1 MQHATMGSNLRRP
14 WMHIEPPLHAWHLL
28 RSLPC
33 AQISLPP
40 QSLQRLFLR
49 PCSHREMPPHSL
61 HRDFCRPC
69 THMMVFGA
77 AGSFAAGAGML
88 GFTSVPGTMIDAM

>member
-1 MQHATMGSNLRRP
+1 
-14 WMHIEPPLHAWHLL
+14 
-28 RSLPC
+28 
-33 AQISLPP
+33 
-40 QSLQRLFLR
+40 
-49 PCSHREMPPHSL
+49 MPPHSL